1 MVGRNAAL
9 VGTLLFVVLLAV
21 LTIDVMVRTGV
32 DVLVL
37 ISLAILALVGF
48 GVLGAL
54 LNPPEE

>member
-1 MVGRNAAL
+1 MSSRTAAL
-9 VGTLLFVVLLAV
+9 VGALLFVLLLAG

-37 ISLAILALVGF
+37 VSLVVLAMVGY
-48 GVLGAL
+48 GAVGAL

>member
-1 MVGRNAAL
+1 MVGRNVAL
-9 VGTLLFVVLLAV
+9 VGTLLFVILLAV
-21 LTIDVMVRTGV
+21 LTLDVMIRTGI

-37 ISLAILALVGF
+37 ISLTILALVGF

>member
-1 MVGRNAAL
+1 MSSRTAAL
-9 VGTLLFVVLLAV
+9 SGALLFAVALAG

-37 ISLAILALVGF
+37 VALAIAGMVGY

-54 LNPPEE
+54 RNPPVE